1 MRTFCA
7 SLWNIGVTSN
17 GELTVADTSPP
28 PPPVWMQF
36 CNSGI
41 SEMMVFLLFYL
52 WPGSSPSVYDPP
64 VGGLRLFFTQVLS
77 PLLVCFCSSW
87 LHHID
92 QWGFYTQGSSLV
104 NMGLIQWRYNSNCR
118 QSLKYH
124 PVWIQSL
131 TSKFS
136 SPSFPKINTITLCSA
151 KNNLSKTSL
160 SVELI
165 KHV

>member
-1 MRTFCA
+1 MVSWQWRTP
-7 SLWNIGVTSN
+7 SHPL
-17 GELTVADTSPP
+17 PP
-28 PPPVWMQF
+28 PMWMQF

-92 QWGFYTQGSSLV
+92 LWGFYTQGSSLV

-124 PVWIQSL
+124 PVWIQPL
-131 TSKFS
+131 ISKF
-136 SPSFPKINTITLCSA
+136 PSTSRLLWCNLMAMHVRSYMQVNNCSA
-151 KNNLSKTSL
+151 FL
-160 SVELI
+160 
-165 KHV
+165 